1 MLCLVGRGY
10 GADLLILASRTAL
23 LALVAR
29 AGATRQDTAPPRPPR
44 SGRNPRAGTSASSAI
59 TPAKSSVALGGAA
72 SETADPTSGPTTTPT
87 LTAVHMTALTVLSS
101 PSSDV
106 R

>member
-1 MLCLVGRGY
+1 MLCLVGCGY

-23 LALVAR
+23 LGHVAR
-29 AGATRQDTAPPRPPR
+29 AGATRQGTAPRPPR
-44 SGRNPRAGTSASSAI
+44 SGRNPRAGTSESSAI
-59 TPAKSSVALGGAA
+59 APAKSSVALGGAA